1 MQLEIRKLT
10 VEEYHRMAEA
20 GILDPD
26 ERVELIDG
34 QIVKMAAKGTTHT
47 VGLRRTARLLESLLK
62 GQAEVYTQ
70 DPVVLNNFSEPEP
83 DIAVVQIS
91 PLEYIDHH
99 PTPPEVYLII
109 EVADTTLKRDC
120 EVKNKIYAQSGI
132 AEYWV
137 LDVKNRQL
145 RVFREPSDRGY
156 QNQIILGE
164 DASISSLEFPSLN
177 VAIASMLPPVI

>member
-26 ERVELIDG
+26 ERVELIQG
-34 QIVKMAAKGTTHT
+34 QIVKMAAKGTPHESAIM
-47 VGLRRTARLLESLLK
+47 RTARVLGNGLGE
-62 GQAEVYTQ
+62 QVWVRTQ
-70 DPVVLNNFSEPEP
+70 SSIRLDDYSEPEP
-83 DIAVVQIS
+83 DIAVVRVDA
-91 PLEYIDHH
+91 LDYADHH
-99 PTPPEVYLII
+99 PTPSEIYLIV
-109 EVADTTLKRDC
+109 EVSDTTLKRDC
-120 EVKNKIYAQSGI
+120 EVKDKIYAQSGI
-132 AEYWV
+132 TEYWV

-156 QNQIILGE
+156 QSQIILGE
-164 DASISSLEFPSLN
+164 DAIISPLEFPSLN